1 MNLHLGKENE
11 ISEFILK
18 NRNGISVKILS
29 YGGIIQEINFPDK
42 NGFVENV
49 VLNYTNPEDYLNDK
63 FFIGALIGRYA
74 NRISK
79 SCFKLNK
86 ETFKL
91 TKNEGENHL
100 HGGDK
105 GFHNANWSFD
115 KNNFND
121 NSVTLTHFSENNDN
135 GYPGNLNV
143 SVKYSLLNTNV
154 LDIEFYARSDMD
166 TVFNPTSH
174 SYFNLNPKNKTILN
188 HRLKINSNE
197 FLDVDKSFIPKGGFK
212 NVKSTPFDFRSEKV
226 IGVDLNKNDEQLNI
240 TKGYDHCFI
249 LNKGQKIAAELS
261 ELETGR
267 LIQIHT
273 DQPGVQLYT
282 GNHLSGFFSKNQGLC
297 LENQHFPNSPNINS
311 FPSTIIKANTD
322 YYSKTS
328 YHFKLIR

>member
-1 MNLHLGKENE
+1 MNSNSGKEYK

-18 NRNGISVKILS
+18 NKNGISVKILS

-49 VLNYTNPEDYLNDK
+49 ILNYTNPKDYLNDK

-105 GFHNANWSFD
+105 GFHNVNWSFD

-121 NSVTLTHFSENNDN
+121 NSITLTYFSENNDN

-143 SVKYSLLNTNV
+143 SVKYTLSNTNI

-174 SYFNLNPKNKTILN
+174 SYFNLNPKNKTIVN
-188 HRLKINSNE
+188 HRLKINSSK
-197 FLDVDKSFIPKGGFK
+197 FLEIDNDFIPKGEFK
-212 NVKSTPFDFRSEKV
+212 NVISTPFDFRSEKA
-226 IGVDLNKNDEQLNI
+226 IGVDLNKNDKQLNI
-240 TKGYDHCFI
+240 TKGYDHCFV
-249 LNKGQKIAAELS
+249 LNKSQKIAAELS

-267 LIQIHT
+267 LIQIFT
-273 DQPGVQLYT
+273 DQPGIQLYT
-282 GNHLSGFFSKNQGLC
+282 GNHLKKDFSKNQGLC
-297 LENQHFPNSPNINS
+297 LETQHFPNSPNIKS
-311 FPSTIIKANTD
+311 FPSTTIKANED

-328 YHFKLIR
+328 YHFKLL

>member
-1 MNLHLGKENE
+1 MNSHLGKQNK

-29 YGGIIQEINFPDK
+29 YGGIIQEINIPDK
-42 NGFVENV
+42 NGFTENV
-49 VLNYTNPEDYLNDK
+49 VLSHTNPKDYIKDD
-63 FFIGALIGRYA
+63 FYIGALIGRYA

-79 SCFKLNK
+79 SSFKLNE

-105 GFHNANWSFD
+105 GFHNTNWSFD
-115 KNNFND
+115 KKNSYD

-143 SVKYSLLNTNV
+143 SVKYSLSNTNI

-174 SYFNLNPKNKTILN
+174 SYFNLNPKNKTIVN
-188 HRLKINSNE
+188 HKLKINSNE
-197 FLDVDKSFIPKGGFK
+197 FLDVDKSFIPKGEFK

-240 TKGYDHCFI
+240 AKGYDHCFI

-282 GNHLSGFFSKNQGLC
+282 GNHLSGVFSKNQGLC
-297 LENQHFPNSPNINS
+297 LEAQHFPNSPNINL
-311 FPSTIIKANTD
+311 FPSTIIKANED

-328 YHFKLIR
+328 YHFKLL